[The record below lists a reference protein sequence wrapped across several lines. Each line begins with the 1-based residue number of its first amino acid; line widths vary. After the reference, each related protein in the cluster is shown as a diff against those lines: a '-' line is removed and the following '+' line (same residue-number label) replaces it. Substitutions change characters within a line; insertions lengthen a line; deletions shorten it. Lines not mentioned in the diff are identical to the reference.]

1 MDRRVKGKILFVL
14 VQLLVLAA
22 LLVWSPW
29 KKKERVYMCVNI
41 EMEQAGDIPI
51 VNDYLPWDHVRR
63 PGEIRDI
70 MYLTIHETDNWSGTA
85 DASAHDAWLHS
96 STDSPNSWHY
106 TVDDHC
112 VYHHLP
118 DNEVAW
124 NAGDGRTPG
133 GGNMNGIGI
142 EMCVN
147 EGSDYEQTL
156 RNTAVLCAQLL
167 HNYGLTVEDIR
178 FHADFMDK
186 LCPRRLI
193 SDGRVEEF
201 LQMVRDDLALV
212 EQ

>member
-1 MDRRVKGKILFVL
+1 MQDGIKRKILFVL
-14 VQLLVLAA
+14 VQILVLAV
-22 LLVWSPW
+22 LLVRAPW
-29 KKKERVYMCVNI
+29 KKQERVYMSVNI
-41 EMEQAGDIPI
+41 EQEAAGDVPI
-51 VNDYLPWDHVRR
+51 IHDYLPWDHVRR

-70 MYLTIHETDNWSGTA
+70 MYLTIHETDNWSQTA
-85 DASAHDAWLHS
+85 DAQAHSAWLHT

-112 VYHHLP
+112 IYHHLP

-124 NAGDGRTPG
+124 NAGDGRTAG

-156 RNTAVLCAQLL
+156 RNTALLCAQLL
-167 HNYGLTVEDIR
+167 NAYGLEVDDIR

-193 SDGRVEEF
+193 SDGRVDEF
-201 LQMVRDDLALV
+201 LQMVKDDLALV
-212 EQ
+212 KQ

>member
-1 MDRRVKGKILFVL
+1 MDNKAKRKILLVL
-14 VQLLVLAA
+14 VQVLVLGI
-22 LLVWSPW
+22 LLVWAPW
-29 KKKERVYMCVNI
+29 KKTERVYSSVNI
-41 EMEQAGDIPI
+41 EADYAGDVPI
-51 VNDYLPWDHVRR
+51 IHDYLPWDHVRR

-70 MYLTIHETDNWSGTA
+70 MYLTIHETDNWSKTA
-85 DASAHDAWLHS
+85 DAQAHNTWLHTTS
-96 STDSPNSWHY
+96 DSPNSWHY

-112 VYHHLP
+112 IYHHLP
-118 DNEVAW
+118 DNEAAW

-147 EGSDYEQTL
+147 EGSNYEQTL
-156 RNTAVLCAQLL
+156 RNTAMLCAELL
-167 HNYGLTVEDIR
+167 HNYGLNTEDIR
-178 FHADFMDK
+178 LHADFMEK